1 MATIEHRGPGS
12 WRIGIR
18 TSSEEGRKWIRR
30 TLNFPESMPLSEQRK
45 RAELEAAKLTVA
57 AAEGRAVP
65 ASAITVRDFA
75 QIWLKQYVEP
85 QCRPTTY
92 RNYKFFLDSRILPAL
107 GDIRLQRL
115 NVMQCVSF
123 FNDLGSADKLSSAL
137 PPQQRKRIADRA
149 VPPRQLGKL
158 SPKTIRHYYQCLDAM
173 LGKAVQWEYLDRNPL
188 DKVNPPKV
196 RKPRVKSLD
205 DAQAVELLRCLA
217 LDDRMS
223 FRCAVLLALLCGLR
237 LSEVGALRLEDV
249 DWEHGTIN
257 VSRALNYTPALGNY
271 IDGTKSEAGER
282 VVTLP
287 AGMMALLYETRKY
300 HQEMAQLLGDRWR
313 GEGRI
318 VCNWDGTPMHHDT
331 PSKQF
336 RKFADA
342 HGFEGVRFH
351 DLRHTHASILLANN
365 IDAVAVA
372 SRIGHSDASTT
383 LRVYAHAFRRRDVES
398 GLIMQDLIERAY
410 GTEAPPT
417 PADMRIDLGELFT
430 DHD

>member
-1 MATIEHRGPGS
+1 M
-12 WRIGIR
+12 
-18 TSSEEGRKWIRR
+18 
-30 TLNFPESMPLSEQRK
+30 
-45 RAELEAAKLTVA
+45 
-57 AAEGRAVP
+57 
-65 ASAITVRDFA
+65 
-75 QIWLKQYVEP
+75 
-85 QCRPTTY
+85 
-92 RNYKFFLDSRILPAL
+92 
-107 GDIRLQRL
+107 
-115 NVMQCVSF
+115 
-123 FNDLGSADKLSSAL
+123 
-137 PPQQRKRIADRA
+137 
-149 VPPRQLGKL
+149 
-158 SPKTIRHYYQCLDAM
+158 
-173 LGKAVQWEYLDRNPL
+173 
-188 DKVNPPKV
+188 
-196 RKPRVKSLD
+196 
-205 DAQAVELLRCLA
+205 
-217 LDDRMS
+217 
-223 FRCAVLLALLCGLR
+223 LLALLCGLR

-249 DWEHGTIN
+249 DWEQGTIN

-271 IDGTKSEAGER
+271 IDDTKSEAGER

-372 SRIGHSDASTT
+372 SRIGHSDATTT

-417 PADMRIDLGELFT
+417 PADMRIDLGDLFT